1 MEEAK
6 SDCEQS
12 LFELKMALDEQA
24 ADAEAATMFGNW
36 KRRGIWD
43 YVFDLYPFADWPFDR
58 RTGERRSA
66 TAVSQEEGGKE
77 GAAHE
82 EGHIRQGSLCAEDG
96 GECRRRLGWHACD
109 AGSDMHAVRSA
120 CHAPHP

>member
-66 TAVSQEEGGKE
+66 TAVSQEEGGKKAQPMKKVIFAKGLSVQKTVVSVA
-77 GAAHE
+77 GAW
-82 EGHIRQGSLCAEDG
+82 DG
-96 GECRRRLGWHACD
+96 MRA
-109 AGSDMHAVRSA
+109 MPAVT
-120 CHAPHP
+120 CMQ